1 MIDFTTETER
11 KRCRQIDRCQDL
23 LSDVTDALGFGIDTR
38 KATNR
43 LIKLRNY
50 LNKELP
56 DKKAKKEREA
66 MLRAIARILNWCA
79 QDLAENAYA
88 SDRSG
93 NYENTLTG
101 ICNICR
107 PFVDEIKKLPEFKA
121 EEKPAETKA
130 EEDEPVP
137 PLDSCPKCGSG
148 NVSIVRPAYDE
159 GAYVHCAECHYAPQL
174 ETWAFTDVT
183 AAKRWNALE
192 RAKR

>member
-11 KRCRQIDRCQDL
+11 KRCKQIDKVQDIVYSIPNSL
-23 LSDVTDALGFGIDTR
+23 LDGYDTR
-38 KATNR
+38 KATNK
-43 LIKLRNY
+43 LVKLRSY
-50 LNKELP
+50 LNKDLP

-121 EEKPAETKA
+121 EDKSAETKA
-130 EEDEPVP
+130 EKDEPVP
-137 PLDSCPKCGSG
+137 PLNRCPKCGSSS
-148 NVSIVRPAYDE
+148 VSFVYPAYD
-159 GAYVHCAECHYAPQL
+159 GGVYVGCKECHYAPQL